1 MSIPNPRPHASS
13 SPDTPLDSEP
23 GTDMFLTTRVI
34 DCEAYGDF
42 AGALKALVAQAN
54 GSVDDL
60 AAQKTI
66 VDSLR
71 EELEAAAAQHQGQI
85 TLSSR
90 LLKTI
95 EAKLH
100 RYEESAHLIDQRLNY
115 LEQVE
120 ANCREQVA
128 ATQKDLD
135 ALVKQACEKV
145 RTEISDLDK
154 TRAVLE
160 DLQSQ
165 AARIDEIG
173 REKLEDL
180 KSHAQAD
187 VTSIQTMFEQTAEQ
201 AMARV
206 VEDEQQLRAGIESVR
221 KDLKSEIEL
230 WQEHKENA
238 EDYIEGVAAQIET
251 STQDSLKTINETCN
265 ARLDLIEARLNQR
278 EAEIDSRDLSIRQ
291 IVEQVDETRQEFEEL
306 LQLQAEGTA
315 RLEAMLSKLGPWQ
328 TLLNDTNVGE
338 LPEPARAV
346 LNNVQDMLDQE
357 LDAFAD
363 SLSLIAQQ
371 ANDLAE
377 ARQQARANPT
387 TSPTTDPE
395 YNHGHGPAIVTTFP
409 TNSPS
414 QKQAG

>member
-1 MSIPNPRPHASS
+1 MPIPNPRPNASS
-13 SPDTPLDSEP
+13 PAPATTDSPLPDKDI
-23 GTDMFLTTRVI
+23 FLTSRVI
-34 DCEAYGDF
+34 DCEAYGDY
-42 AGALKALVAQAN
+42 AGALKALIAQAS
-54 GSVDDL
+54 GTVDDL
-60 AAQKTI
+60 AAQKSI

-95 EAKLH
+95 ETKMLK
-100 RYEESAHLIDQRLNY
+100 YEESARQIDQRLDY
-115 LEQVE
+115 LEEVE
-120 ANCREQVA
+120 AKCRDQIV

-135 ALVKQACEKV
+135 QLVAQACQKV
-145 RTEISDLDK
+145 RTEIGDLDK

-160 DLQSQ
+160 ELQAQ
-165 AARIDEIG
+165 AAKIDDIG

-180 KSHAQAD
+180 KAHAQAD
-187 VTSIQTMFEQTAEQ
+187 VTSIQAMFEQTAEQ

-206 VEDEQQLRAGIESVR
+206 VEDEQQLRAGVESVR
-221 KDLKSEIEL
+221 EDLKSEIEL
-230 WQEHKENA
+230 WQEHKDNA
-238 EDYIEGVAAQIET
+238 EAYIEGVAAQIES

-265 ARLDLIEARLNQR
+265 ARLDLIEARLDQR
-278 EAEIDSRDLSIRQ
+278 ESQIESRDLSMRQ

-315 RLEAMLSKLGPWQ
+315 RLEAMLAQLGPWQ
-328 TLLNDTNVGE
+328 NLLSQTHVGE

-346 LNNVQDMLDQE
+346 LDNVQDILDAE

-363 SLSLIAQQ
+363 SLTLIAQQ

-377 ARQQARANPT
+377 ARQQART
-387 TSPTTDPE
+387 GGVSSDVTDD
-395 YNHGHGPAIVTTFP
+395 PAIVTTFP
-409 TNSPS
+409 TSSPP